1 MSNSALVNLATVGS
15 DELQAMPISAFT
27 AGLEQM
33 SAEGIVRFRKLRKLS
48 GPQRNALEKFLVEHP
63 DKRPGGAGG
72 TEHGPAVKTAGGE
85 SDKNKK
91 KPREAGIGWEILL
104 RVIAWWEGMETD
116 DVARAKGIKRKRKKK
131 KAPQAAAAKTA
142 APAALPVEKPEPPK
156 SLSRLEII
164 QQLWG
169 PGFSLP
175 GGANFALFV
184 AERAN
189 LKNKGRF
196 LDLAPGLGGG
206 MRAVV
211 AKHGLTIL
219 GIEADAEIAAEAQR
233 LSAEQGM
240 DETAPVRACGPEG
253 LEPAD
258 FEPADGHA
266 AIFMRESMFAVD
278 DRELM
283 LAEINRGL
291 AEGGSLI
298 LTDFVLA
305 DGVGTDT
312 EEVPALAAWRM
323 AEGSFSAPW
332 TEAEYRHA
340 LAAQDYKLERFEDL
354 TSAYLPLIQ
363 SGWRQLH
370 DCLQKAKFL
379 PETATTL
386 MEEGAVWLARSQA
399 LETKQ
404 LRLVLIHATRASAG
418 NEIEAEADEADA
430 ASKDAEEADG
440 QI

>member
-48 GPQRNALEKFLVEHP
+48 GPQRSALEKFLVEHP
-63 DKRPGGAGG
+63 DKRPGGAGS
-72 TEHGPAVKTAGGE
+72 EHGPSAKPADEENG
-85 SDKNKK
+85 KNNKK
-91 KPREAGIGWEILL
+91 KTPREAGIGWEILL

-116 DVARAKGIKRKRKKK
+116 DVARAKGIKRRRKKK
-131 KAPQAAAAKTA
+131 KAPQTA
-142 APAALPVEKPEPPK
+142 AVKPATPTALPVEKPEPPK

-206 MRAVV
+206 MRAVA
-211 AKHGLTIL
+211 AKHGIAIL
-219 GIEADAEIAAEAQR
+219 GMEADAEIAAEAQR

-258 FEPADGHA
+258 FEPAEGHA

-283 LAEINRGL
+283 LAEIKRGL

-298 LTDFVLA
+298 LTDFILA

-312 EEVPALAAWRM
+312 EEAPALAAWRM
-323 AEGSFSAPW
+323 AEGSFPAPW

-340 LAAQDYKLERFEDL
+340 LAAQDYKLESFEDL

-370 DCLQKAKFL
+370 DCLQKAKLL

-404 LRLVLIHATRASAG
+404 LRLVLIHATRAPTG
-418 NEIEAEADEADA
+418 TGTKTEAEDA
-430 ASKDAEEADG
+430 GFASEGAEEG
-440 QI
+440 NG